1 MPPSSTAPES
11 AAPESAT
18 RNDTIPPDRGSR
30 LGAVLARPWLRS
42 LAVVAAGAISAAALP
57 PVGAIPA
64 LFGVAVLAWAVL
76 VAPTG
81 RGAALAGWLWGFGYH
96 VAGLYWIANALLVD
110 GARHGWLVPFAVAGL
125 PAVFALY
132 SAAAAWT
139 ARRLARNG
147 VAAWLALAGCL
158 AAAEWLRGHLFTG
171 FPWNLPAYVWDPVP
185 ALLQAASLIGAYGLS
200 LVTLLAA
207 AVPALWFDPAAGR
220 RHRLAATAA
229 CVLLLGSLGAWGWA
243 RVPAGPAPVVDD
255 VVLRLVQGNVPQR
268 DKWNPTLKPRHVLR
282 YLSLSAAGA
291 APTVRADG
299 VAPGATPTLVLWP
312 ETAVAYLIGP
322 ATPLTGLVGAVPAHG
337 TLLFGAAREDAEG
350 RVYNSVVALAP
361 DGTVR
366 WTYDKA
372 HLVPFGEYVPLRSL
386 LPIDPIV
393 QGSRDFSPGSGAQTL
408 DLPGAPAVS
417 PLVCYEVIF
426 PGAVAAGA
434 RRPGW
439 LLNLTNDAWYGRS
452 SGPYQ
457 HLAITRMR
465 AVEEGLA
472 VVRAANTGISTVVDP
487 YGRTLAMLGLGE
499 TGSLDAPLP
508 RALPPTVYSR
518 FGDLGLLVLVAFLLL
533 ATRVKGIWQSE

>member
-1 MPPSSTAPES
+1 MPPSRVSQDRTAL
-11 AAPESAT
+11 AVT
-18 RNDTIPPDRGSR
+18 DSR
-30 LGAVLARPWLRS
+30 LAAILARPWPRAF
-42 LAVVAAGAISAAALP
+42 AVLLAGALSAAALP

-64 LFGVAVLAWAVL
+64 LFGVAVLAWAVR
-76 VAPTG
+76 VAPTA

-132 SAAAAWT
+132 VAAAAWA
-139 ARRLARNG
+139 ARRLARTG

-185 ALLQAASLIGAYGLS
+185 ALLQPAALLGAYGLS

-207 AVPALWFDPAAGR
+207 AAPALWLDPATGR
-220 RHRLAATAA
+220 RGRLAAAAA
-229 CVLLLGSLGAWGWA
+229 CLLLLGGLGAWGWA
-243 RVPAGPAPVVDD
+243 RIPAGPAPAVDG
-255 VVLRLVQGNVPQR
+255 VVLRVVQGNVPQR

-291 APTVRADG
+291 APTVRAAG
-299 VAPGATPTLVLWP
+299 VAPGAAPTLVVWP

-322 ATPLTGLVGAVPAHG
+322 ETPLTGLAGAVPAG
-337 TLLFGAAREDAEG
+337 GSLLFGAAREDAEG
-350 RVYNSVVALAP
+350 RVYNSVLALAA
-361 DGTVR
+361 DGTLR
-366 WTYDKA
+366 WAYDKA
-372 HLVPFGEYVPLRSL
+372 HLVPFGEYVPLRTV
-386 LPIDPIV
+386 LPLDPIV
-393 QGSRDFSPGSGAQTL
+393 QGSRDFTPGSGPATL
-408 DLPGAPAVS
+408 DLPGLPPVS
-417 PLVCYEVIF
+417 PLVCYEAIF
-426 PGAVAAGA
+426 PGAVANPA

-439 LLNLTNDAWYGRS
+439 LLNPTNDAWYGRS

-465 AVEEGLA
+465 AVEEGLP
-472 VVRAANTGISTVVDP
+472 VVRAANTGISFVADP
-487 YGRTLAMLGLGE
+487 YGRTLARLGLGE
-499 TGSLDAPLP
+499 TGSLDAPLS

-518 FGDLGLLVLVAFLLL
+518 IGDLGFLLL
-533 ATRVKGIWQSE
+533 VGILLAATRIGRIRGDE